1 MQRDYPLERV
11 RNFGI
16 IAHIDAGKTT
26 TSERVL
32 YYTGAQHK
40 IGEVHEG
47 ETTTDWME
55 QERERGIT
63 ITAAAITCFWGP
75 TYLSDADRQNKDKKY
90 RFNVI
95 DTPGHIDFTVEVK
108 RSLRVLDGAVVVFD
122 GVAGVEPQ
130 SETNWRYA
138 EEAHVPRICF
148 INKLDRTGA
157 SFERSYQSILNRLSK
172 KAVRMQI
179 PIGEEDKH
187 EGVIDLLAMKA
198 YSFEGE
204 MGNKV
209 VPKDVPEEYKA
220 EAEKYRAELIERI
233 VENDEAMM
241 NQYLE
246 GKEPSMPELKATLR
260 KAVIENKIFPVLT
273 GSALKNKGVQL
284 VLDAVVDYLPS
295 PLDIPPVKGIDP
307 NTGEEVT
314 RSASD
319 SEPFA
324 ALAFKLQADPFV
336 GQLTFFR
343 VYSGK
348 IESGT
353 YIYNSTTGT
362 KERLGRIVRL
372 QADKRE
378 EVKAVF
384 AGEIAAAVG
393 LKDAKT
399 SHTFSDEAHP
409 IVLDQI
415 KFPEPVISLKIEP
428 KTKVD
433 QEKMGMALKRLSD
446 EDPTFKIQSDSET
459 GETVIKGMGELHLEI
474 IVDRMKR
481 EFGVEANVGKPQVA
495 YKETI
500 QGEAEVEN
508 KYIKQTGGKG
518 QYGHVKLKI
527 KPLPQ
532 YDPEEKV
539 PKNAH
544 REPGFEFIDS
554 IKGGVIPGEFIPAV
568 EKGVKEAMDRGILAG
583 FKMTDISCELT
594 YGSYHDVDSSEI
606 AYKIAASQAFQEA
619 AKKAKPVILEPIMK
633 VEVVVPEKFM
643 GDITGNLSGKRGQ
656 IEAME
661 DRQDLKVVRAKVPLS
676 EMFGYVTALR
686 SMTEGRGSSTMEFD
700 HYAVVPSNVAAGIIE
715 SRMGASTRAV

>member
-1 MQRDYPLERV
+1 MERDYPLERV

-32 YYTGAQHK
+32 FYTGSQHD

-47 ETTTDWME
+47 DTTTDWME

-63 ITAAAITCFWGP
+63 ITAAAVTCFWAP
-75 TYLSDADRQNKDKKY
+75 TYLSDADRQKKEKKF
-90 RFNVI
+90 RFNII

-138 EEAHVPRICF
+138 EEAEVPRICF

-157 SFERSYQSILNRLSK
+157 SFERSYKSIVDRLSK

-179 PIGEEDKH
+179 PIGEEEKH
-187 EGVIDLLAMKA
+187 EGVVDLLKMKA
-198 YSFEGE
+198 YYFEGN
-204 MGNKV
+204 MGSLV
-209 VPKDVPEEYKA
+209 VEKEIPESLHA
-220 EAEKYRAELIERI
+220 LARKYRAEL
-233 VENDEAMM
+233 VEKIAESDEVLIND
-241 NQYLE
+241 YLE
-246 GKEPSMPELKATLR
+246 GKEIPLEPLKVALR
-260 KAVIENKIFPVLT
+260 KAVINNKIFPVLA

-284 VLDAVVDYLPS
+284 VLDSVVDLLPS
-295 PLDIPPVKGIDP
+295 PLDIPAIKGIDP
-307 NTGEEVT
+307 KTGAEVE
-314 RSASD
+314 RHASD
-319 SEPFA
+319 TEPFS
-324 ALAFKLQADPFV
+324 ALAFKLQSDPFV

-343 VYSGK
+343 VYSGT

-353 YIYNSTTGT
+353 YLHNSTTGEN
-362 KERLGRIVRL
+362 ERLGRIVRL
-372 QADKRE
+372 QANQRE
-378 EVKAVF
+378 EVKKVF

-393 LKDAKT
+393 LKNAKT
-399 SHTFSDEAHP
+399 SHTFSDENHP
-409 IVLDQI
+409 IILDQI
-415 KFPEPVISLKIEP
+415 TFPEPVISLRIEP
-428 KTKVD
+428 KTKAD

-446 EDPTFKIQSDSET
+446 EDPTFKIKSDQET
-459 GETVIKGMGELHLEI
+459 GETVIMGMGELHLEI

-481 EFGVEANVGKPQVA
+481 EFAVEANVGKPQVA

-500 QGEAEVEN
+500 TGEAEVEN

-518 QYGHVKLKI
+518 QYGHVKIKI
-527 KPLPQ
+527 KPLPK

-539 PKNAH
+539 PKNAS
-544 REPGFEFIDS
+544 REPGFEFIDA
-554 IKGGVIPGEFIPAV
+554 IKGGVIPQEFIPAV
-568 EKGVKEAMDRGILAG
+568 EKGIREAMDRGIVAG
-583 FKMTDISCELT
+583 YKMTDISAELN

-619 AKKAKPVILEPIMK
+619 ARRAKPVILEPIMK
-633 VEVVVPEKFM
+633 VEVVMPEKFM
-643 GDITGNLSGKRGQ
+643 GDITGNLSSKRAQ

-661 DRQDLKVVRAKVPLS
+661 DRGELKVVRAKVPLS
-676 EMFGYVTALR
+676 EMFGYVTSLR

-700 HYAVVPSNVAAGIIE
+700 HYAIVPQNVAQGIIE
-715 SRMGASTRAV
+715 ARTGSK